1 MADLSFDD
9 KGTFLSL
16 GTVLAFDYGVKR
28 TGVASGELEIGVAHP
43 LATIRADTRAARF
56 AAIDKLIREWQPGL
70 LVVGLPLHP
79 DGTAHE
85 LTRAARNFAAE
96 LEARY
101 QVPLFLHDE
110 RYTSAVAEAEMQT
123 AGKSGVKS
131 RHPESKHGVDAR
143 AAQLILQGFFDERAT
158 A

>member
-1 MADLSFDD
+1 MN
-9 KGTFLSL
+9 
-16 GTVLAFDYGVKR
+16 GTVLAFDFGLKK

-43 LATIRADTRAARF
+43 LSIIQADSRPARF
-56 AAIDKLIREWQPGL
+56 SAIDKLVAEWQPGL

-79 DGTAHE
+79 DGSEHE

-96 LEARY
+96 LETRY
-101 QVPLFLHDE
+101 SLPVFLHDE
-110 RYTSAVAEAEMQT
+110 RYTSAVIEDELRMEGHGMA
-123 AGKSGVKS
+123 KS
-131 RHPESKHGVDAR
+131 RHMVDAL

>member
-1 MADLSFDD
+1 MSR
-9 KGTFLSL
+9 

-43 LATIRADTRAARF
+43 LATVQAESRPARF
-56 AAIDKLIREWQPGL
+56 AALDKLMAEWHPGL

-79 DGTAHE
+79 DGAEHE

-101 QVPLFLHDE
+101 NLPVFLHDE
-110 RYTSAVAEAEMQT
+110 RYTSAVAESEMRSA
-123 AGKSGVKS
+123 AGAGVKS
-131 RHPESKHGVDAR
+131 RHPQSRHGVDAL
-143 AAQLILQGFFDERAT
+143 AAQQILQGFFDERAT

>member
-1 MADLSFDD
+1 MSP
-9 KGTFLSL
+9 

-43 LATIRADTRAARF
+43 LATLNAESRAARF
-56 AAIDKLIREWQPGL
+56 ALIDKLVAEWQPGL

-79 DGTAHE
+79 DGAEHE
-85 LTRAARNFAAE
+85 LTRAARNFAAG
-96 LEARY
+96 LEERY
-101 QVPLFLHDE
+101 RLPVFLHDE
-110 RYTSAVAEAEMQT
+110 RYTSSIAESEIQT
-123 AGKSGVKS
+123 ANKSGVKS
-131 RHPESKHGVDAR
+131 RHTVDAR

>member
-1 MADLSFDD
+1 MSR
-9 KGTFLSL
+9 

-43 LATIRADTRAARF
+43 LATLQAESRSARF
-56 AAIDKLIREWQPGL
+56 AAIDKLVAEWQPGL

-79 DGTAHE
+79 DGAEHE

-96 LEARY
+96 LGDRY
-101 QVPLFLHDE
+101 KLPIFLHDE
-110 RYTSAVAEAEMQT
+110 RYSSAAAETEMH
-123 AGKSGVKS
+123 AASRSGVKS
-131 RHPESKHGVDAR
+131 RHLVDAI
-143 AAQLILQGFFDERAT
+143 AAQHILQGFFDERAT

>member
-1 MADLSFDD
+1 LN
-9 KGTFLSL
+9 
-16 GTVLAFDYGVKR
+16 GTVLAFDFGLKK

-43 LATIRADTRAARF
+43 LSIIQADSRPARF
-56 AAIDKLIREWQPGL
+56 SVIDKLVAEWQPGL

-79 DGTAHE
+79 DGSEHE

-96 LEARY
+96 LETRY
-101 QVPLFLHDE
+101 SLPVFLHDE
-110 RYTSAVAEAEMQT
+110 RYTSAVIEDELRMEGHGMA
-123 AGKSGVKS
+123 KS
-131 RHPESKHGVDAR
+131 RHRVDAL

>member
-1 MADLSFDD
+1 MSQ
-9 KGTFLSL
+9 
-16 GTVLAFDYGVKR
+16 GTVLAFDFGLKR

-43 LATIRADTRAARF
+43 LTTIKADSRNTRF
-56 AAIDKLIREWQPGL
+56 AAIDKLINEWQPGL

-79 DGTAHE
+79 DGAEHVM
-85 LTRAARNFAAE
+85 TRAARNFAAA

-101 QVPLFLHDE
+101 QLAVFLRDE
-110 RYTSAVAEAEMQT
+110 RYTSAVVEDEFRASD
-123 AGKSGVKS
+123 KPGVKL
-131 RHPESKHGVDAR
+131 RHSVDAH

>member
-1 MADLSFDD
+1 VSR
-9 KGTFLSL
+9 

-43 LATIRADTRAARF
+43 LVTLEAESRAAKF
-56 AAIDKLIREWQPGL
+56 SAIDKLIAEWQPGL
-70 LVVGLPLHP
+70 LVVGLPLYP
-79 DGTAHE
+79 DGAEHD

-101 QVPLFLHDE
+101 KLPVFLHDE
-110 RYTSAVAEAEMQT
+110 RYTSAVAENELRGSKH
-123 AGKSGVKS
+123 AGNRNVAKS
-131 RHPESKHGVDAR
+131 RSNLDAI
-143 AAQLILQGFFDERAT
+143 AAQIILQGFFDERAT

>member
-1 MADLSFDD
+1 MS
-9 KGTFLSL
+9 K

-43 LATIRADTRAARF
+43 LVTLHAETRAARL
-56 AAIDKLIREWQPGL
+56 AAIDRLVAEWQPGL

-79 DGTAHE
+79 DGAEHE

-96 LEARY
+96 LEDRY
-101 QVPLFLHDE
+101 KLPVFLHDE
-110 RYTSAVAEAEMQT
+110 RYSSASAAEACRSAQHGGNRNV
-123 AGKSGVKS
+123 AKS
-131 RHPESKHGVDAR
+131 RTSLDAL
-143 AAQLILQGFFDERAT
+143 AAQIILQGFFDERAT

>member
-1 MADLSFDD
+1 M
-9 KGTFLSL
+9 
-16 GTVLAFDYGVKR
+16 LAFDYGVKR

-43 LATIRADTRAARF
+43 LVTLKADSREARF
-56 AAIDKLIREWQPGL
+56 SAIDKLIKEWQPGL

-79 DGTAHE
+79 DGAEHE
-85 LTRAARNFAAE
+85 ITRAARNFASE

-101 QVPLFLHDE
+101 KLPVFLHDE
-110 RYTSAVAEAEMQT
+110 RYTSAVVEEELRSAT
-123 AGKSGVKS
+123 KAGLKSQHS
-131 RHPESKHGVDAR
+131 VDAL